1 MVDWLETPGGHR
13 VIGLGNSIWTNMVY
27 VFLDIFSQHC
37 TVESM
42 MHCFNILRL
51 PTHGRSYLK
60 QSCQFVLFH
69 SNLSWLGGGC
79 KYFLF
84 SPRSLG
90 WSNLTIAYFS
100 DGWFNHQPFMTRL
113 RCRGNLN
120 LILIIALSQVGPKL
134 VWEGLLG
141 GLGTGKD
148 DMIWLNH
155 AQGLWRTWAKSQ
167 KNWEDV
173 YWQQNFRLNFFTLS
187 ICKWWPFFW
196 VVFFPAMCW
205 FVVGIL
211 PRVVTLWQYQNSGE
225 PQILMVFFH
234 TWRSIFLPQVPSKP
248 WYCCNLPWYEKMLL

>member
-1 MVDWLETPGGHR
+1 M
-13 VIGLGNSIWTNMVY
+13 I
-27 VFLDIFSQHC
+27 
-37 TVESM
+37 
-42 MHCFNILRL
+42 
-51 PTHGRSYLK
+51 
-60 QSCQFVLFH
+60 QFDEL
-69 SNLSWLGGGC
+69 
-79 KYFLF
+79 
-84 SPRSLG
+84 
-90 WSNLTIAYFS
+90 AYFS

-148 DMIWLNH
+148 DMIKLNH
-155 AQGLWRTWAKSQ
+155 AQGLWRTWTKSQ
-167 KNWEDV
+167 KIGKMFNDNRISDWTSLPWASVSDGLFFGLFFF
-173 YWQQNFRLNFFTLS
+173 QQ
-187 ICKWWPFFW
+187 
-196 VVFFPAMCW
+196 CW